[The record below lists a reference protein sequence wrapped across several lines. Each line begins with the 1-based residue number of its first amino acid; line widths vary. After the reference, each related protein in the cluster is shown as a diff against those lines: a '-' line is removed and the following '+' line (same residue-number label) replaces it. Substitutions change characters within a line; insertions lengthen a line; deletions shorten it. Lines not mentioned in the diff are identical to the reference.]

1 MAISQK
7 TVYYSFPALASLVNN
22 TLTNLTQ
29 ITLDLP
35 ESSKTFR
42 SVRAIVTMDDII
54 TATGGSI
61 TTKTFGLRL
70 GAAGYTN
77 VANANT
83 LTNTGENLS
92 LFWELNYLSHF
103 TTNWSGTS
111 MTCDFQVTVNQST
124 GTTLGMVNVCVL
136 LEITY
141 DYDDTSATQT
151 KSVLFPLDAP
161 VGTITTSAVTYD
173 TFPALDTFCPE
184 ATKTFR
190 QIMVVV
196 DSNEQRGSPTTDH
209 TMSII
214 VGGTTVTTGNYEGAL
229 ASDRRTRYI
238 AQFSAIATNTTH
250 NFQLSTTV
258 ARCNHPQAYAIVTY
272 TFTLAGTTKLR
283 LWQKLPMEVPSPM
296 GGTVVGDQQ
305 RASREVWIP
314 EVAPASF
321 RVAFFCHWS
330 QANVI
335 SGLNMRIGT
344 GAYVTYTDNGAVMCG
359 GNCAMVRN
367 DSAFTPARGRNSVN
381 FDVWRTDTADLGW
394 SLGGWWLISY
404 EADVPASGVGAA
416 TRTVAKQIAP
426 FGTAAASANITIGAI
441 APAIPEADFFIG
453 GVGTEIVYIPLNTAV
468 TNSFN
473 VFAERLS
480 AEGGVA
486 WESVY
491 IDANNGDAE
500 HGAFHLYAQMR
511 SLFQRWSGDLDGD
524 RMDIETARRWRIING
539 SGTGAGWFGVT
550 MYITYHSIPY
560 TVADSITG
568 FTGTVTLNLHRAE
581 SGEIVKTTT
590 RSGDGAYSFTWHDNT
605 ELMFV
610 SANDGTNKGRSDD
623 DLAA

>member
-22 TLTNLTQ
+22 TLTTLTQ

-70 GAAGYTN
+70 GAAAYTS

-83 LTNTGENLS
+83 ITNTGENLS
-92 LFWELNYLSHF
+92 LFWELDYLAHF
-103 TTNWSGTS
+103 AANWAGSS
-111 MTCDFQVTVNQST
+111 MTCDFQATVNQST

-141 DYDDTSATQT
+141 DYEDTSATQT
-151 KSVLFPLDAP
+151 KSVLIPLNGP

-173 TFPALDTFCPE
+173 TFPLLDTFCPE

-190 QIMVVV
+190 QIMVVI
-196 DSNEQRGSPTTDH
+196 DSNEQRGAATTDH

-214 VGGTTVTTGNYEGAL
+214 VGATTVTTGNYEGAL

-238 AQFSAIATNTTH
+238 AQFNALVTSTTH

-258 ARCNHPQAYAIVTY
+258 ARCHHPQAYAIVTY
-272 TFTLAGTTKLR
+272 TFTLAGTAKLR

-305 RASREVWIP
+305 RATRDVWIP
-314 EVAPASF
+314 EVAPADF
-321 RVAFFCHWS
+321 RVAFFANWS
-330 QANVI
+330 QRNVI

-344 GAYVTYTDNGAVMCG
+344 GAYVVYTDAAATVCG

-367 DSAFTPARGRNSVN
+367 DAAFTLVRGRNSVN
-381 FDVWRTDTADLGW
+381 FDAWNTDATDRGW

-404 EADVPASGVGAA
+404 EADVPAAGVGAA
-416 TRTVAKQIAP
+416 TRTVAQQITP
-426 FGTAAASANITIGAI
+426 FGTAASSANRTIGAI
-441 APAIPEADFFIG
+441 APAIPEADYFLSGIG
-453 GVGTEIVYIPLNTAV
+453 AEIIYIPLNTAV
-468 TNSFN
+468 ATSIN
-473 VFAERLS
+473 VFMERLG

-486 WESVY
+486 WESAY
-491 IDANNGDAE
+491 IDAQQGDAE
-500 HGAFHLYAQMR
+500 HGAFFFFAQLRALYW
-511 SLFQRWSGDLDGD
+511 RWSGDPDSG
-524 RMDIETARRWRIING
+524 RVNIETARRWRLIHG
-539 SGTGAGWFGVT
+539 SVTGAGWHGIT

-560 TVADSITG
+560 TVADNISG
-568 FTGTVTLNLHRAE
+568 FTGTVTLNLHRAG

-605 ELMFV
+605 ENMFV
-610 SANDGTNKGRSDD
+610 SANDGTNKGRSADA
-623 DLAA
+623 LAA